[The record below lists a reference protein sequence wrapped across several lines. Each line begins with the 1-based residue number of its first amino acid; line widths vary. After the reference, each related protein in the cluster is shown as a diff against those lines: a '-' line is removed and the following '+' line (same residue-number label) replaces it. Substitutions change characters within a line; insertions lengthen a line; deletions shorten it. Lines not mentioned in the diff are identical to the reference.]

1 MFRRARYQ
9 QGSLQRIRRKRGPD
23 CWVFRWY
30 ELNGAGRRRYRKAVV
45 GTVELYPT
53 ESNAQ
58 TAVAA
63 LRLTINQEAP
73 RSKWQPILIQ
83 DLINHYKET
92 ELRLDVSEGDPDE
105 HEKAYSTKKAYRIFL
120 DRWIKPRW
128 GSFSIRDVRTIAV
141 EEWLRRLTLPSG
153 KRMAN
158 GTKAKTRN
166 IMHALFN
173 HAIRYE
179 WLAQNSNP
187 ISHVRQSAKRE
198 RIPDVLDVAEF
209 QALLSQLALRERALV
224 VLDAV
229 TGLRRSELLGL
240 KWSDV
245 DFERLEIHVVRAIVH
260 QVVGRCKTE
269 ASKRPLP
276 LDPTVAEELWS
287 WKQSTPY
294 NQPED
299 WVFASN
305 RMNGKQPLSPD
316 SLLSR
321 QIHPAV
327 KRVGIT
333 KRVGWHT
340 FRHTYSTLLKANG
353 EDIKVVQELLRHANS
368 RITLDI
374 YTQALTPAKREA
386 QTRIANLILPKKSM
400 VGESLTNPFKPS
412 LSEAGSA
419 N

>member
-1 MFRRARYQ
+1 MFRRTRYQ
-9 QGSLQRIRRKRGPD
+9 QGSLQRVRRKRGPD

-30 ELNGAGRRRYRKAVV
+30 ELNGACRRRYRKAVV
-45 GTVELYPT
+45 GTVEQYPT
-53 ESNAQ
+53 ESSAQ
-58 TAVAA
+58 TAVTA
-63 LRLTINQEAP
+63 LRLTINQEKP

-92 ELRLDVSEGDPDE
+92 ELRLDVADPDE
-105 HEKAYSTKKAYRIFL
+105 HEKAYSTKKTYRIFL

-128 GSFSIRDVRTIAV
+128 GSLSIRDVRTIAV

-179 WLAQNSNP
+179 WLAQNFNP

-209 QALLSQLALRERALV
+209 EALLSQLALRERTLV

-245 DFERLEIHVVRAIVH
+245 DFKQLEIHVVRAIVH

-276 LDPTVAEELWS
+276 LDPTVAEELWL

-294 NQPED
+294 NQPDD

-305 RMNGKQPLSPD
+305 RMDGKQPLSPD

-321 QIHPAV
+321 QIHPAA
-327 KRVGIT
+327 KHVGIT

-374 YTQALTPAKREA
+374 YTQAFTPAKREA
-386 QTRIANLILPKKSM
+386 QSRVANLILPKKVV
-400 VGESLTNPFKPS
+400 VGEPLTNPFEPS

>member
-1 MFRRARYQ
+1 
-9 QGSLQRIRRKRGPD
+9 
-23 CWVFRWY
+23 
-30 ELNGAGRRRYRKAVV
+30 
-45 GTVELYPT
+45 
-53 ESNAQ
+53 
-58 TAVAA
+58 
-63 LRLTINQEAP
+63 LTINQEAP
-73 RSKWQPILIQ
+73 RSKWQPILIR

-92 ELRLDVSEGDPDE
+92 ELRLDLPEGDRDE
-105 HEKAYSTKKAYRIFL
+105 HDKAYSTKKTYRIFL
-120 DRWIKPRW
+120 DRWIEPRW
-128 GSFSIRDVRTIAV
+128 GSLSIREVRTIAV
-141 EEWLRRLTLPSG
+141 EEWLRRLTLPTG

-158 GTKAKTRN
+158 GTKSKTRN

-209 QALLSQLALRERALV
+209 QALLSQLALRERTLV
-224 VLDAV
+224 ILDAI

-245 DFERLEIHVVRAIVH
+245 DFERLEIRVIRAIVH

-276 LDPTVAEELWS
+276 IDPTVAEELWL
-287 WKQSTPY
+287 WKESTPY
-294 NQPED
+294 NQADD
-299 WVFASN
+299 WVFASH
-305 RMNGKQPLSPD
+305 RMNGKQPLSPY

-321 QIHPAV
+321 KIHPAA
-327 KRVGIT
+327 KRVGIA

-386 QTRIANLILPKKSM
+386 QSRVANLILPKKTT

>member
-1 MFRRARYQ
+1 MFRRTRYQ

-30 ELNGAGRRRYRKAVV
+30 ALNGAGRRQYRKAVV
-45 GTVELYPT
+45 GTVEQYPT
-53 ESNAQ
+53 ESSAQ

-63 LRLTINQEAP
+63 LRLTINQETP
-73 RSKWQPILIQ
+73 RSKWQPILIR

-92 ELRLDVSEGDPDE
+92 DLTLDVREGDPDE
-105 HEKAYSTKKAYRIFL
+105 HEKAYSTKKTYRIFL
-120 DRWIKPRW
+120 DRWITPRW
-128 GSFSIRDVRTIAV
+128 GSHSLRDVRTIAV
-141 EEWLRRLTLPSG
+141 EEWLRRLTLPNG

-179 WLAQNSNP
+179 WLPQNLNP

-209 QALLSQLALRERALV
+209 QALLSQLALRERTLV

-245 DFERLEIHVVRAIVH
+245 DFKQLEIRVVRAIVH

-269 ASKRPLP
+269 ASTRPLP
-276 LDPTVAEELWS
+276 LDPTVAEELWL
-287 WKQSTPY
+287 WNRSTPY
-294 NQPED
+294 NQPDD

-305 RMNGKQPLSPD
+305 RMDGKQPLSPD

-321 QIHPAV
+321 QIHPAA

-386 QTRIANLILPKKSM
+386 QTRVANLILPKKTM

>member
-1 MFRRARYQ
+1 MLRRTRYQ
-9 QGSLQRIRRKRGPD
+9 QGSLQRVRRKRGPD

-30 ELNGAGRRRYRKAVV
+30 QLESEDRRRYRKAVV
-45 GTVELYPT
+45 GTVEQYPT
-53 ESNAQ
+53 ESSAQ
-58 TAVAA
+58 TAIAA

-73 RSKWQPILIQ
+73 RSKWQPILIR

-92 ELRLDVSEGDPDE
+92 ELRLDVPEGDPDE

-120 DRWIKPRW
+120 DRWIKPHW
-128 GSFSIRDVRTIAV
+128 GSFSIREVRTIAV
-141 EEWLRRLTLPSG
+141 EDWLRRLTLPTG

-179 WLAQNSNP
+179 WLAQHSNP

-198 RIPDVLDVAEF
+198 RIPEVLEVPEF
-209 QALLSQLALRERALV
+209 QALLSQLALRERTLV
-224 VLDAV
+224 VLDAI

-240 KWSDV
+240 KWFDV
-245 DFERLEIHVVRAIVH
+245 DFKQLEIRVVRAIVH

-276 LDPTVAEELWS
+276 LDPTVAEELWL
-287 WKQSTPY
+287 WKRSTPY
-294 NQPED
+294 NRPDD

-321 QIHPAV
+321 QIHPAA

-368 RITLDI
+368 RVTLDL

-386 QTRIANLILPKKSM
+386 QSRIANLILPKKTM

-412 LSEAGSA
+412 SSEAGSA